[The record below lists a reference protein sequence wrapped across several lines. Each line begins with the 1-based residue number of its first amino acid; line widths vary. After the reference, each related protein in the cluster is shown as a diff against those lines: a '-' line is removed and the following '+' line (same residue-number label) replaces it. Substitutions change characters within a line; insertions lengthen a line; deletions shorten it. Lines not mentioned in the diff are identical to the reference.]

1 MDLDKRKEILLLI
14 LNKILENTKNPQI
27 LNIKEFSIERE
38 DLITENNEKL
48 MESNYELI
56 FKYYEK
62 DLSHYRRAS
71 AKNYIVILLKNM
83 CKQVGL
89 KLSKKLID
97 KGITVDNKRCR
108 IKVTK
113 YMII

>member
-1 MDLDKRKEILLLI
+1 MDLEKRKEILLLI
-14 LNKILENTKNPQI
+14 LNKILENTNKPQI
-27 LNIKEFSIERE
+27 LNIKEFNIERE
-38 DLITENNEKL
+38 ELIKENNEKL
-48 MESNYELI
+48 MELNYELI

-89 KLSKKLID
+89 KLVKKMKD
-97 KGITVDNKRCR
+97 KGISVGNDKYRK
-108 IKVTK
+108 KVTTYK
-113 YMII
+113 IE